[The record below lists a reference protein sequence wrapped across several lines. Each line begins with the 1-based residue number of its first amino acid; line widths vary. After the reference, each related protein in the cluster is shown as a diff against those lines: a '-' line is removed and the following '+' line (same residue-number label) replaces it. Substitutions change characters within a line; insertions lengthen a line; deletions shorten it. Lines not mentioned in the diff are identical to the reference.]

1 MSDKI
6 IIFAGTE
13 VRTSEAGYYEYWY
26 PSKVSHILEEDLMA
40 RRASTSEVKHTT
52 TGEWM
57 PVVVSD
63 YVARTYGSPIRV
75 LWVRKKIK

>member
-6 IIFAGTE
+6 TILAGTE
-13 VRTSEAGYYEYWY
+13 VRTSEVGYYEYWY
-26 PSKVSHILEEDLMA
+26 PSKTSHILEEDMTV

-52 TGEWM
+52 TGDWM
-57 PVVVSD
+57 PVVVSN
-63 YVARTYGSPIRV
+63 YVARTYGSPIRI